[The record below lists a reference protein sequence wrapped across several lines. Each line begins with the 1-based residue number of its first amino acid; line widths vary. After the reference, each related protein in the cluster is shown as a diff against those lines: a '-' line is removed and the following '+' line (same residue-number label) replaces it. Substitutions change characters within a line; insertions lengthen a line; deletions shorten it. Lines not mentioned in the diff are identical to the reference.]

1 MNPCLTVLLR
11 FTQLIF
17 SAIILSLSVVLML
30 GQRAGDSPV
39 VTKFSIFLGSFGLFM
54 AIFGVFSQIFSVL
67 RQSKIVGSLDFV
79 VALVQFAG
87 GVATAVS
94 LGPGINSC
102 SNKLWRETNALVNGG
117 YIVVNGQ
124 NFVYRN
130 TPFESRCQMA
140 FAITTFEFLI
150 GMTFVISGVAMILAA
165 QRKKAPQPAK
175 W

>member
-1 MNPCLTVLLR
+1 MNPCLIVLLR
-11 FTQLIF
+11 LTQLIF
-17 SAIILSLSVVLML
+17 SAIIISLSVVLIL

-39 VTKFSIFLGSFGLFM
+39 ITKFSIFLGSFGLFM
-54 AIFGVFSQIFSVL
+54 SIFGVFSQIFAVL

-87 GVATAVS
+87 GVATAVA

-102 SNKLWRETNALVNGG
+102 SNKRWRETNSIINGG

-124 NFVYRN
+124 NFVYKH

-150 GMTFVISGVAMILAA
+150 GMTFVMSGVAMVLAA
-165 QRKKAPQPAK
+165 QKRKTPQVPK

>member
-1 MNPCLTVLLR
+1 MNPCLTILLR
-11 FTQLIF
+11 LAQLIF

-39 VTKFSIFLGSFGLFM
+39 ITKFSIFLGSFGLFM
-54 AIFGVFSQIFSVL
+54 AFFGVFSQIFAVM
-67 RQSKIVGSLDFV
+67 RQSRVVGALDFV

-87 GVATAVS
+87 GVATAVA

-102 SNKLWRETNALVNGG
+102 SNKRWRETNAIVNGG
-117 YIVVNGQ
+117 YVVVNGQ
-124 NFVYRN
+124 NFVYKN

-140 FAITTFEFLI
+140 FAVTSFEFLV
-150 GMTFVISGVAMILAA
+150 GMSFVLSGVAMILSA
-165 QRKKAPQPAK
+165 QRRKNPEPAK

>member
-11 FTQLIF
+11 LTQLIF

-30 GQRAGDSPV
+30 GQRSGEAPII
-39 VTKFSIFLGSFGLFM
+39 TKFSIFLGSLGLFM
-54 AIFGVFSQIFSVL
+54 SIFGVFSQIFAVMRKSRV
-67 RQSKIVGSLDFV
+67 VGALDFV

-94 LGPGINSC
+94 LGPGVNSC
-102 SNKLWRETNALVNGG
+102 DNKRWRETNNVINGG
-117 YIVVNGQ
+117 YVVVNGQ
-124 NFVYRN
+124 NFVYKN

-140 FAITTFEFLI
+140 FAVTSFEFLI
-150 GMTFVISGVAMILAA
+150 GMSFVVSGVAMILSA
-165 QRKKAPQPAK
+165 QRRKNPEPAK